1 MHEFYD
7 KISEL
12 IRSHPRIALATIV
25 QTKGSTPRAKGA
37 KVIVFPDGTSYGT
50 LGGGRLEYMVTQ
62 DAKEAIRK
70 GESVLK
76 DYSLLEEDKGGIDA
90 ICGGDAT
97 VFIEVIKRSERLLIL
112 GGGHIAL
119 ALYRMALEAELSVVI
134 VDQRPEFVSKDRFPR
149 AELLLNYSEDDHR
162 LKEIVDKNTF
172 IVVVTHGHKHDKTA
186 IKNLIDCKYKYLGM
200 IGSIRKAKQVLK
212 ELAAEG
218 ISLEKLDRVYAPI
231 GLNIKAETPAE
242 IAVSILAELIK
253 VRRTGEPSTISLVRL
268 QKETND
274 QK

>member
-90 ICGGDAT
+90 MCGGDAT

-200 IGSIRKAKQVLK
+200 IGSIRKVKQVLK

-253 VRRTGEPSTISLVRL
+253 VRRTGEPSTVSLVRL
-268 QKETND
+268 RKKTND

>member
-200 IGSIRKAKQVLK
+200 IGSIRKVKQVLK

-253 VRRTGEPSTISLVRL
+253 VRRTGEPSTVSLVRL
-268 QKETND
+268 RKKTND

>member
-12 IRSHPRIALATIV
+12 IRSHARIALATIV

-37 KVIVFPDGTSYGT
+37 KVVVFPDGTSYGS
-50 LGGGRLEYMVTQ
+50 LGGGRLEYLVSQ

-76 DYSLLEEDKGGIDA
+76 DYSLIEEDKGGIDA
-90 ICGGDAT
+90 MCGGDAT

-119 ALYRMALEAELSVVI
+119 ALYRMALEAEFSVTI

-172 IVVVTHGHKHDKTA
+172 IVVVTHEHKYDKTA
-186 IKNLIDCKYKYLGM
+186 VKNLIDCKYKYLGM
-200 IGSIRKAKQVLK
+200 IGSTRKVKQVLT

-218 ISLEKLDRVYAPI
+218 ISPEKLDRVYAPI

-274 QK
+274 EK